1 MSLASRYDADNSS
14 FDNLF
19 KSHPTMK
26 SSLIYAALLTFVS
39 CSAFAADQATPMADI
54 EPMPIM
60 VPKAAI
66 SAPNPTEEATVQAGS
81 AVDDF
86 AFATK
91 SPNNQPTGIEQN
103 SSQITGTQRQLL
115 YLQEF

>member
-1 MSLASRYDADNSS
+1 
-14 FDNLF
+14 
-19 KSHPTMK
+19 MK
-26 SSLIYAALLTFVS
+26 SSLIYALLLTFVS
-39 CSAFAADQATPMADI
+39 CSAIAADQATPMADI

-66 SAPNPTEEATVQAGS
+66 SSPNPTQEATVQSGS

-86 AFATK
+86 ALATK
-91 SPNNQPTGIEQN
+91 SSNNQPTGDEQN